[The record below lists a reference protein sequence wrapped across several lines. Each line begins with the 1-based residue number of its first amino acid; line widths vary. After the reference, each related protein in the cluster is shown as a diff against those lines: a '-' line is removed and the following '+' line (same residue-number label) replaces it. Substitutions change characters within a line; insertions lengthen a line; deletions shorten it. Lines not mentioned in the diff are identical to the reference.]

1 MLNITQ
7 IPAIRVDFI
16 DPKTGLISREW
27 YRFLLSLFNQ
37 TNSGLSLDD
46 VQVGPLSDA
55 QVQQDTHAD
64 TVVSTLMAQYDLA
77 AILING
83 LAIAPIVE
91 PIPFPDQLAP
101 SVQLGTMAA
110 QNAENVTLGGGA
122 TLLSTT
128 VALTNGA
135 AAAAGTL
142 LNAPAA
148 GNPTKWFAI
157 NDAGTVRYVPAW

>member
-7 IPAIRVDFI
+7 IPALRVDFI

-37 TNSGLSLDD
+37 VDSSLSLDD
-46 VQVGPLSDA
+46 VQVGPTVEAHVALDTGVDT
-55 QVQQDTHAD
+55 QVN
-64 TVVSTLMAQYDLA
+64 TLMAQYDMA
-77 AILING
+77 AALIDG
-83 LAIAPIVE
+83 LAVSPIVE

-110 QNAENVTLGGGA
+110 QNAENPTLGGGA
-122 TLLSTT
+122 TLLSTAT
-128 VALTNGA
+128 TLTNGA